1 MFMRESEIT
10 FYTDGEK
17 DGWLDSG
24 HRNVIMDRAGS
35 LSSEQDELYPE
46 ILFISTFPPRECGI
60 ATYTQDLINAL
71 DKQFDQTFTYSVCAL
86 EDETSN
92 YFYERNPKYVLNTSK
107 VSSYTKLAFRV
118 SRNRRIQLIVVQHEF
133 GLFKNR
139 DESFLKLIADVSQPV
154 IVVFHTVLPKPDRLL
169 QSNVVGIAHFAAT
182 IVVMTENARQILEED
197 YGVSKEKIMVIPHG
211 THLVSPLNKDELK
224 EKYHISSRKVL
235 STFGL
240 LSNGKNI
247 ESSLEALPAIIKVHP
262 DALFLIIGKTH
273 PTIVE
278 REGEQYRSMLEKK
291 VMEMK
296 LQGHVLFVN
305 KYLPLDVLLEYL
317 QLTDV
322 YLFTSKDRNQAVS
335 GTFSYA
341 VSCGCPVI
349 STPIPHT
356 REVLND
362 GTGMIVDFEAP
373 DQIAAAAILLLND
386 EDLMKSIS
394 LNARHKMAITAWQ
407 NTAIAHAL
415 LFKQLSDKNVSLNY
429 RLPDINLQHFKN
441 LTTEFGMLQFSKIN
455 HPDPLSGY
463 TLDDNARALIAI
475 CMHYQIYR
483 ITTDL
488 PLIKIYLNFISHCL
502 QPNSKFLNYM
512 DKDKIFTE
520 QNEENN
526 LEDANG
532 RAVWALGYLL
542 SMRDLLPVEL
552 GETAASILERI
563 IPQLHSIHSTRAMAF
578 SIKGLYYHTNH
589 LNEDILTEMADR
601 MVQMYKHESDE
612 EWKWFEGY
620 ITYGNSVLPE
630 ALLCAWV
637 VTGNPVYVE
646 IAKESF
652 DFLLSKTFNV
662 NNMEV
667 ISNNGWLHR
676 SNGQQQLVTGG
687 EQPIEVAYTIM
698 ALEKFHAI
706 FPESGYRKLMEQAFS
721 WFLGN
726 NQLHQIIYNPATG
739 GCYDGLE
746 KNYVNLNQGAESTI
760 SYLMSRLTIQ
770 RALDEERR
778 HRWDVL
784 KSELLENKVAM
795 VHNL

>member
-1 MFMRESEIT
+1 MKEDTIT
-10 FYTDGEK
+10 FYGDAEK
-17 DGWLDSG
+17 DGFLDNG
-24 HRNVIMDRAGS
+24 HRNAILNWIGDNDFNEVDP
-35 LSSEQDELYPE
+35 YPE
-46 ILFISTFPPRECGI
+46 VLFISTFPPRECGI
-60 ATYTQDLINAL
+60 ATYTQDLIRAL
-71 DKQFDQTFTYSVCAL
+71 DQQFEQTFSYSVCAL
-86 EDETSN
+86 EDNESPQS
-92 YFYERNPKYVLNTSK
+92 YERTPKYILNTSK

-118 SRNRRIQLIVVQHEF
+118 SRNERIQLVVVQHEF
-133 GLFKNR
+133 GLFRER
-139 DESFLKLIADVSQPV
+139 DEAFRNLVADIAQPV
-154 IVVFHTVLPKPDRLL
+154 LVVFHTVLPKPDRLL
-169 QSNVVGIAHFAAT
+169 QSNVVGIARHAAA
-182 IVVMTENARQILEED
+182 IVVMTENAKQILVDD
-197 YGVSKEKIMVIPHG
+197 YGLSADKINVIPHG
-211 THLVSPLNKDELK
+211 THLVSPVIKEELK
-224 EKYHISSRKVL
+224 GKYAVSGRKIL

-240 LSNGKNI
+240 LNQGKSI
-247 ESSLEALPAIIKVHP
+247 ESSIDALPAIVKKHP
-262 DALFLIIGKTH
+262 EALFLVIGKTH
-273 PTIVE
+273 PSIIE
-278 REGEQYRSMLEKK
+278 REGEYYRTMLEQK
-291 VMEMK
+291 VVDLK
-296 LQGHVLFVN
+296 LQDHVLFVN
-305 KYLPLDVLLEYL
+305 RYLPLDELLEYL

-349 STPIPHT
+349 STPIPHS

-362 GTGMIVDFEAP
+362 GSGMIVDFESP
-373 DQIAAAAILLLND
+373 EQIAKAAIQLLDD

-394 LNARHKMAITAWQ
+394 LNARHKMAVTAWQ
-407 NTAIAHAL
+407 NAAIAHAL
-415 LFKQLSDKNVSLNY
+415 LFQRMSKKHVMLNY
-429 RLPDINLQHFKN
+429 RLPDINLQHFQN

-455 HPDPLSGY
+455 HPDPFSGY

-488 PLIKIYLNFISHCL
+488 PLIKIYLNFINHCL

-563 IPQLHSIHSTRAMAF
+563 IPQLHTIHSTRAMAF

-601 MVQMYKHESDE
+601 MVQMYKHESDD

-637 VTGNPVYVE
+637 VTGNSVYVE

-676 SNGQQQLVTGG
+676 SNGQQQLVSGG

-706 FPESGYRKLMEQAFS
+706 FPDSGYRKLMEQAFS

-746 KNYVNLNQGAESTI
+746 KTYVNLNQGAESTI
-760 SYLMSRLTIQ
+760 SYLMARLTIQ
-770 RALDEERR
+770 RAIDEERR
-778 HRWDVL
+778 KRWDVL
-784 KSELLENKVAM
+784 KSDLLENKVAM

>member
-1 MFMRESEIT
+1 MFMKEAEIT
-10 FYTDGEK
+10 FYADIEK
-17 DGWLDSG
+17 RGWLDTG
-24 HRNVIMDRAGS
+24 HRNVIIDWAEGLTNS
-35 LSSEQDELYPE
+35 QSESIPE
-46 ILFISTFPPRECGI
+46 VLFISTFPPRECGI

-71 DKQFDQTFTYSVCAL
+71 DKQFEQTFTYSICAL
-86 EDETSN
+86 EEENSH
-92 YFYERNPKYVLNTSK
+92 YAYERSPQYILNTSK
-107 VSSYTKLAFRV
+107 GSSFEKLTFRLN
-118 SRNRRIQLIVVQHEF
+118 RNQKIKLIVVQHEF
-133 GLFKNR
+133 GLFRDK
-139 DESFLKLIADVSQPV
+139 DESFRNLIADVAQPV
-154 IVVFHTVLPKPDRLL
+154 VVVFHTVLPGPDPLL
-169 QSNVVGIAHFAAT
+169 QSNVAGIARYAAR
-182 IVVMTENARQILEED
+182 IVVMTENARKILEDD
-197 YGVSKEKIMVIPHG
+197 YGVSSEKILVIPHG
-211 THLVSPLNKDELK
+211 THLVSPLNKGVLK
-224 EKYHISSRKVL
+224 EKYGFSGRKIL

-240 LSNGKNI
+240 LSTGKNI
-247 ESSLEALPAIIKVHP
+247 ESSIESLPAIIRIHP
-262 DALFLIIGKTH
+262 EALFLIIGKTH
-273 PTIVE
+273 PSIVE
-278 REGEQYRSMLEKK
+278 KDGENYRALLEDK
-291 VMEMK
+291 VIELK
-296 LQGHVLFVN
+296 LQQHVLFVN
-305 KYLPLDVLLEYL
+305 KYLSLDVLLEYL

-362 GTGMIVDFEAP
+362 GIGVIVDFESP
-373 DQIAAAAILLLND
+373 EQIADAAIRLLND
-386 EDLMKSIS
+386 EELMKSIS
-394 LNARHKMAITAWQ
+394 LNARHKMASTAWE
-407 NTAIAHAL
+407 NAAIAHAR
-415 LFKQLSDKNVSLNY
+415 LFQQLSNVPVSLNF

-441 LTTEFGMLQFSKIN
+441 MTTEFGMLQFSKIN
-455 HPDPLSGY
+455 HPDPHSGY

-475 CMHYQIYR
+475 CMHYKMYK
-483 ITTDL
+483 TSTDIA
-488 PLIKIYLNFISHCL
+488 LISVYLNYIGHSL
-502 QPNSKFLNYM
+502 QPNGKFLNYM

-542 SMRDLLPVEL
+542 SMRDLLPLEL
-552 GETAASILERI
+552 GELAASILQKT
-563 IPQLHSIHSTRAMAF
+563 IPQLHTVHSTRAMAF
-578 SIKGLYYHTNH
+578 SIKGMYYHTNH
-589 LNEDILTEMADR
+589 LNEKVLTEMADR
-601 MVQMYKHESDE
+601 LVQMYRHESDE

-620 ITYGNSVLPE
+620 MTYGNSVLPE

-637 VTGNPVYVE
+637 VTGNPDYAE

-652 DFLLSKTFNV
+652 DFLLSKTFNI

-687 EQPIEVAYTIM
+687 EQPIEVAYTM
-698 ALEKFHAI
+698 LALEKFHAF
-706 FPESGYRKLMEQAFS
+706 FPDSGYRKLMERAFS

-760 SYLMSRLTIQ
+760 SYLMARLTIQ

-778 HRWDVL
+778 KRWEVL
-784 KSELLENKVAM
+784 KAELLENKVAM